1 MRARGHRPWPALV
14 ISIVALLV
22 ANGTVMAAGPAT
34 AADGTWS
41 AVPAM
46 SSARSA
52 ATASLL
58 RNGKVLLA
66 GGAGNSGI
74 LSTAE
79 LYNPATNTW
88 SAGASMATGR
98 WAHTATVL
106 ASGKVLVAGGFT
118 AGSPDI
124 TDSVELYNP
133 ASNSWS
139 AAASLITGR
148 GLATAT
154 LLRSG
159 KVLVVRGEAR
169 NGGLYETLASAELY
183 DPATNTWSS
192 AGNMSAPRRPH
203 GHPSRIRESAGD
215 RRGAQLRREYIVAL
229 RRSL

>member
-1 MRARGHRPWPALV
+1 M
-14 ISIVALLV
+14 
-22 ANGTVMAAGPAT
+22 
-34 AADGTWS
+34 
-41 AVPAM
+41 
-46 SSARSA
+46 
-52 ATASLL
+52 
-58 RNGKVLLA
+58 
-66 GGAGNSGI
+66 
-74 LSTAE
+74 
-79 LYNPATNTW
+79 
-88 SAGASMATGR
+88 
-98 WAHTATVL
+98 
-106 ASGKVLVAGGFT
+106 AGGFT

-159 KVLVVRGEAR
+159 KVLVVGGEAR

-192 AGNMSAPRRPH
+192 AGNMSPRRPH
-203 GHPSRIRESAGD
+203 GRPSRIRESAGD